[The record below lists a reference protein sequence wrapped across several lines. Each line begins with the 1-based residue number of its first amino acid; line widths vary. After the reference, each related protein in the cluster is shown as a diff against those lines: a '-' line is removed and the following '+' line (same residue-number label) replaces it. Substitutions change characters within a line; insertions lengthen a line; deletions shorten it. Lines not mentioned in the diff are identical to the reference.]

1 MKISITNSQK
11 DLPLKNIKKTIL
23 EIVPRI
29 VELEMRLQDPSLTD
43 EQARQ
48 FWSEVSFQFVG
59 EKKISQLHDEFFN
72 DPTITDCITF
82 PVDLKEAIPP
92 RVLGEVFVCPKV
104 ALDYA
109 KRHGVD
115 PYRETILYI
124 VHGLLHLLGYDDLK
138 PSERK
143 VMRAKERTYMKLVA

>member
-11 DLPLKNIKKTIL
+11 DLPLKQLKKTIL
-23 EIVPRI
+23 DIVPKI
-29 VELEMRLQDPSLTD
+29 IELEMQLQDPTLTTQQVG
-43 EQARQ
+43 E

-59 EKKISQLHDEFFN
+59 EKKIAQLHNAFFN
-72 DPTITDCITF
+72 DPTVTDCITF
-82 PVDLKEAIPP
+82 PVDKKEAVPP

-115 PYRETILYI
+115 PYRETVLYI

-143 VMRAKERTYMKLVA
+143 VMRRKERIYVQLV